1 LSNLKKEKGKTMSLD
16 QSVEIGGKKINFNT
30 GLVARQADGAVVV
43 TCGETVVLATA
54 VAAKKAKEGQDFFP
68 LSVEYR
74 EKYYASGRFPGGYI
88 KREGRPGDHEILVC
102 RITDR
107 PLRPLF
113 PKDFVN
119 DVQIIISVLASD
131 KEELPD
137 ILAINAASAALSVSQ
152 IPFHGPVG
160 AVRVGLIGGNLVLNP
175 TATELAKSDL
185 NLAVAGT
192 EKAVTM
198 IEGESANITEDQML
212 AAVEFA
218 HNNIKTICRAQSEL
232 KAKAGKPVM
241 SYEPRPWDS
250 ELEKV
255 IREKFT
261 SEIDTLGAIREKKA
275 REEAFDVIAEKV
287 KVACAEQFPDTIG
300 LAKEVVHD
308 IDRDIVRKKITVNGD
323 RPDGRALEEI
333 RPITIKP
340 DYLPRVHGSALFTR
354 GQTQSLGIVTLG
366 SESDVQYV
374 DMMNGEIKRRFMLHY
389 NFPPFSVGET
399 GRFGGQGRR
408 EIGHGMLA
416 ERSLAWA
423 IPGADKF
430 PYTIRVVSE
439 ILESNGSSSM
449 ATVCS
454 GSLAMFSAGVPLKAP
469 IAGIAMGLVMEEGK
483 FAILSDIQG
492 IEDHL
497 GDMDFK
503 VAGTAEGITAFQ
515 LDIKVE
521 GITPEIMRLALAQA
535 KKGRL
540 HILGKM
546 NEALPAY
553 KPEMS
558 PYAPRIV
565 QINIPQDKI
574 GELIGPGGKMIKRIV
589 EESGAQINIDDS
601 GVVTIAGVGQVAI
614 DKAVGMVRG
623 VIDEVEEGAVY
634 EGTVKRIVDFG
645 AFVEII
651 PGKEGLLHISKIAHQ
666 RINKVTDVL
675 NLGDKLQVKVL
686 SVDRNGKIDLS
697 RRDLIKK
704 ESE

>member
-1 LSNLKKEKGKTMSLD
+1 MVLD

-30 GLVARQADGAVVV
+30 GVVAKQADGAVIV

-54 VAAKKAKEGQDFFP
+54 VAAKEAKPGQDFFP

-74 EKYYASGRFPGGYI
+74 EKYYAAGRFPGGYI

-113 PKDFVN
+113 PKDFIN
-119 DVQIIISVLASD
+119 EVQIIITVLATDKKELSD
-131 KEELPD
+131 M
-137 ILAINAASAALSVSQ
+137 LAINAASAALSVSH

-160 AVRVGLIGGNLVLNP
+160 AVRVGLIDGKLVLNP
-175 TATELAKSDL
+175 TLDELKTSQL
-185 NLAVAGT
+185 NIAVAGT

-198 IEGESANITEDQML
+198 IEGESSNITEEQML

-218 HNNIKTICRAQSEL
+218 HQNIKTLCKAQSEL
-232 KAKAGKPVM
+232 AAKISKTTM
-241 SYEPRPWDS
+241 TYTPRPWD
-250 ELEKV
+250 ENLDKV
-255 IREKFT
+255 VRERYT
-261 SEIDTLGAIREKKA
+261 AEVDALGAIREKKA
-275 REEAFDVIAEKV
+275 REEAFAKIVV
-287 KVACAEQFPDTIG
+287 KAKEELAEQFPDTIG
-300 LAKEVVHD
+300 LVSEVIHD
-308 IDRDIVRKKITVNGD
+308 LDRDIVRRKITVNHD
-323 RPDGRALEEI
+323 RPDGRSLEEI
-333 RPITIKP
+333 RPISIIP
-340 DYLPRVHGSALFTR
+340 DFLPRVHGSALFTR

-366 SESDVQYV
+366 SEQDVQYV
-374 DMMNGEIKRRFMLHY
+374 DMMTGEVERRFLLHY

-416 ERSLAWA
+416 ERALQWA
-423 IPGADKF
+423 IPDQKTF
-430 PYTIRVVSE
+430 PYTIRMVSE

-454 GSLAMFSAGVPLKAP
+454 GSLAMFSAGIPLKAP
-469 IAGIAMGLVMEEGK
+469 IAGIAMGLVMDEGK

-503 VAGTAEGITAFQ
+503 VAGTSEGITAFQ
-515 LDIKVE
+515 LDIKIE
-521 GITPEIMRLALAQA
+521 GITMEIMKLALAQA
-535 KKGRL
+535 KQARL

-546 NEALPAY
+546 NEALP
-553 KPEMS
+553 KPAENLS
-558 PYAPRIV
+558 PYAPRIF
-565 QINIPQDKI
+565 QIKIPQDKI

-589 EESGAQINIDDS
+589 EESGAQVNIEDS
-601 GVVTIAGVGQVAI
+601 GVVTIAGVGQETI
-614 DKAVGMVRG
+614 DKAVAMVNG
-623 VIDEVEEGAVY
+623 VINEVEEGAIY
-634 EGTVKRIVDFG
+634 EGIVKRIVDFG

-651 PGKEGLLHISKIAHQ
+651 PGKEGLLHISKIDYK

-675 NLGDKLQVKVL
+675 NLGDKVKVKVL
-686 SVDRNGKIDLS
+686 SVDRNGKMDLS
-697 RRDLIKK
+697 RRDLLPK
-704 ESE
+704 EPKE

>member
-1 LSNLKKEKGKTMSLD
+1 MSID

-74 EKYYASGRFPGGYI
+74 EKYYAAGRFPGGYI

-175 TATELAKSDL
+175 TLTELAKSDL

-198 IEGESANITEDQML
+198 IEGESSNITEDQML

-218 HNNIKTICRAQSEL
+218 HNNIKIICRAQSEL
-232 KAKAGKPVM
+232 KAKAGKPAM
-241 SYEPRPWDS
+241 SYEPRPWDH

-255 IREKFT
+255 LREKFT
-261 SEIDTLGAIREKKA
+261 AEIDSTLGAIREKKA
-275 REEAFDVIAEKV
+275 REDAFDVIVEKAKAAV
-287 KVACAEQFPDTIG
+287 AEQFPDTIG
-300 LAKEVVHD
+300 LAKEVIHD
-308 IDRDIVRKKITVNGD
+308 IDRDIVRKKITVNKD

-454 GSLAMFSAGVPLKAP
+454 GSLAMFSAGIPLKAP

-503 VAGTAEGITAFQ
+503 VAGTSEGITAFQ

-521 GITPEIMRLALAQA
+521 GITMEIMRLALDQA

-546 NEALPAY
+546 NEALPAC

-601 GVVTIAGVGQVAI
+601 GVVTIAGVGQIAI
-614 DKAVGMVRG
+614 DKAVAMVRG

-675 NLGDKLQVKVL
+675 NLGDKIQVKVL